1 MHHSHTRN
9 ANMSLKKA
17 LWPARKRTRYVVG
30 LGPLVE
36 ARVDVVGV
44 LDVGD
49 THFAT
54 VERHDQLTH
63 CEVECGSERVSC

>member
-1 MHHSHTRN
+1 MHHSHTQN
-9 ANMSLKKA
+9 PIMSKKKHYG
-17 LWPARKRTRYVVG
+17 RHVRERYVVG
-30 LGPLVE
+30 FGPLVE

-54 VERHDQLTH
+54 VERHDQLTY
-63 CEVECGSERVSC
+63 CEMECGFEWVSC